1 MMRMG
6 MVSTAHE
13 QFKKLRM
20 WPEAV
25 ECLII
30 AERNVEAED
39 MLKELIEKHPSPR
52 LWCCL
57 GDVMKDPQH
66 YETAW
71 ELSKKRFARAQR
83 SLGRYYFDKKQIAK
97 SVEAFKLALDINPM
111 YEGIWFTLG
120 VGLMQLERMDEA
132 MVAFSRV
139 LAINDEDGQ
148 AWANLAAVHLHQN
161 RVKEARTCMVEA
173 TKRCRQN
180 WRMWESFQGICI
192 KLRDINGVIQA
203 LRRLVELEQIGRV
216 QRQVLGMVTQA
227 VVTDMPDLYEGRTG
241 RTCMRQLLD
250 FYKFATDHTAS
261 RPDFWSFYAH
271 LQDASG
277 DDAGALESRLRQCR
291 VLQARLWEENDPET
305 FTEKLQDLMECF
317 DLIDNTLDDPA
328 TKEISKS
335 HVAPFGYLL
344 LDAAKKL
351 QEKLA
356 ATVQEP
362 PWKPAVAQLQT
373 LAQKANERR

>member
-1 MMRMG
+1 
-6 MVSTAHE
+6 
-13 QFKKLRM
+13 
-20 WPEAV
+20 
-25 ECLII
+25 
-30 AERNVEAED
+30 
-39 MLKELIEKHPSPR
+39 
-52 LWCCL
+52 
-57 GDVMKDPQH
+57 
-66 YETAW
+66 
-71 ELSKKRFARAQR
+71 
-83 SLGRYYFDKKQIAK
+83 
-97 SVEAFKLALDINPM
+97 
-111 YEGIWFTLG
+111 
-120 VGLMQLERMDEA
+120 
-132 MVAFSRV
+132 
-139 LAINDEDGQ
+139 
-148 AWANLAAVHLHQN
+148 
-161 RVKEARTCMVEA
+161 
-173 TKRCRQN
+173 
-180 WRMWESFQGICI
+180 
-192 KLRDINGVIQA
+192 
-203 LRRLVELEQIGRV
+203 
-216 QRQVLGMVTQA
+216 MVTQA

-271 LQDASG
+271 LQDGSG
-277 DDAGALESRLRQCR
+277 TEGLWTGLGDESLDRPRR
-291 VLQARLWEENDPET
+291 TPPATTRGRWR
-305 FTEKLQDLMECF
+305 DLMECF

>member
-1 MMRMG
+1 MKMG

-39 MLKELIEKHPSPR
+39 MLKDLIEKHPSPR

-57 GDVMKDPQH
+57 GDVMKDPAH

-71 ELSKKRFARAQR
+71 QLSKKRFARAQR
-83 SLGRYYFDKKQIAK
+83 SLGRYYYDKKQIAK

-120 VGLMQLERMDEA
+120 VCLMQLDRMDEA

-139 LAINDEDGQ
+139 LSINDEDGQ
-148 AWANLAAVHLHQN
+148 AWANLAAVHLHQE
-161 RVKEARTCMVEA
+161 RVREARTCMVEA

-192 KLRDINGVIQA
+192 KLRDINGVIQSM
-203 LRRLVELEQIGRV
+203 RRLVELDQIGRV

-227 VVTDMPDLYEGRTG
+227 VVTDMPELYEGRSG
-241 RTCMRQLLD
+241 RSCMRQLLD
-250 FYKFATDHTAS
+250 FYNFATDHTAS

-277 DDAGALESRLRQCR
+277 EYAGALESRFKQSR
-291 VLQARLWEENDPET
+291 VLQARLWEEKDPDIFAEQ
-305 FTEKLQDLMECF
+305 LQDFIECL

-328 TKEISKS
+328 TKEMSKS
-335 HVAPFGYLL
+335 QVDPFAYLL
-344 LDAAKKL
+344 VDASKKL
-351 QEKLA
+351 KEKLA
-356 ATVQEP
+356 STVQEP
-362 PWKPAVAQLQT
+362 SWKPVVPKLESLAKK
-373 LAQKANERR
+373 AQKR